1 MPGLPPTLLVL
12 WQFFVAVARL
22 RLRLTVVAYLLLGAV
37 PLVVVVKRSMGL
49 LSVQSK

>member
-1 MPGLPPTLLVL
+1 MPGLPPSLLVL

-22 RLRLTVVAYLLLGAV
+22 RLKLTVVAYLLLGAV
-37 PLVVVVKRSMGL
+37 PLVFVVKRSMGL